1 MKAMAFV
8 TVIFY
13 SKIKA
18 GMADGA
24 TSKNYWR

>member
-1 MKAMAFV
+1 MKAKAFV

-13 SKIKA
+13 SEIKE
-18 GMADGA
+18 GMANAA